1 MLNRALSLVIICGMG
16 LDGGQIRNGDHT
28 WMVSKNTCY
37 VLGKSN
43 HSIADWKTKVNV
55 SSWNEAIIYSFIYI
69 A

>member
-1 MLNRALSLVIICGMG
+1 MHSFLQTNFNTTLDRALILAIICGMG

-43 HSIADWKTKVNV
+43 HAIAD
-55 SSWNEAIIYSFIYI
+55 
-69 A
+69 